1 MQYGCLK
8 IREKK
13 LLPLF
18 ERLPPPLGMAPGGK
32 KSDKKKQLL
41 KMGIKSDEGFIYFNE
56 LLYRLM
62 REVYGKLR
70 LNKRMQVYEL
80 TTQYK
85 LFKLRQKAKGDLSKM
100 DQDGTMF
107 TVQQSEANVNP
118 FLTTMFFKIS
128 FNAWHNL
135 AIK

>member
-62 REVYGKLR
+62 REVYGKIR
-70 LNKRMQVYEL
+70 LNKRM
-80 TTQYK
+80 
-85 LFKLRQKAKGDLSKM
+85 
-100 DQDGTMF
+100 
-107 TVQQSEANVNP
+107 
-118 FLTTMFFKIS
+118 
-128 FNAWHNL
+128 
-135 AIK
+135 

>member
-8 IREKK
+8 IRERK

-18 ERLPPPLGMAPGGK
+18 ERLPPPLGMPPGTK
-32 KSDKKKQLL
+32 KSDMKKQLL
-41 KMGIKSDEGFIYFNE
+41 KMGIKSDNGFIYFNE

-62 REVYGKLR
+62 REVYGKIR

-85 LFKLRQKAKGDLSKM
+85 LFKLR
-100 DQDGTMF
+100 
-107 TVQQSEANVNP
+107 
-118 FLTTMFFKIS
+118 
-128 FNAWHNL
+128 
-135 AIK
+135 